1 MENIFYLNENDV
13 LSVDKDS
20 NGWVVVTDTTFKVSA
35 FLAKVKSNVQGDGK
49 ARNELFDRGL
59 SCEVLRPGANWQKG
73 KVRIRLEFCP
83 DEPESPLDDIRQTI
97 KEAEIS

>member
-1 MENIFYLNENDV
+1 MDIFYLNENDV
-13 LSVDKDS
+13 LSLDKECS
-20 NGWVVVTDTTFKVSA
+20 GWVVVSDTTFKVSA

>member
-1 MENIFYLNENDV
+1 MENIFYLYENDV
-13 LSVDKDS
+13 LSVDKR
-20 NGWVVVTDTTFKVSA
+20 NGWVVVTDTTFKVGA
-35 FLAKVKSNVQGDGK
+35 FVAAMKSHVQGNEK
-49 ARNELFDRGL
+49 PRNELFEQGV

-73 KVRIRLEFCP
+73 KVRIRFEFCP

>member
-1 MENIFYLNENDV
+1 M
-13 LSVDKDS
+13 
-20 NGWVVVTDTTFKVSA
+20 
-35 FLAKVKSNVQGDGK
+35 
-49 ARNELFDRGL
+49 FDRGL

>member
-13 LSVDKDS
+13 LSVDKDC
-20 NGWVVVTDTTFKVSA
+20 NGWVVVTDTTFKVGA
-35 FLAKVKSNVQGDGK
+35 FVAKMKSYVQGSEK
-49 ARNELFDRGL
+49 LKNELFERGV
-59 SCEVLRPGANWQKG
+59 SYEVLRPGANWQKG

-97 KEAEIS
+97 KEAEIL

>member
-35 FLAKVKSNVQGDGK
+35 FLAKVTRRWKS
-49 ARNELFDRGL
+49 
-59 SCEVLRPGANWQKG
+59 
-73 KVRIRLEFCP
+73 
-83 DEPESPLDDIRQTI
+83 
-97 KEAEIS
+97 

>member
-1 MENIFYLNENDV
+1 MEIFYLNENDV
-13 LSVDKDS
+13 LSVDNR
-20 NGWVVVTDTTFKVSA
+20 NGWVVLTDTTFKVGA
-35 FLAKVKSNVQGDGK
+35 FVAKMKSQVQGDQK
-49 ARNELFDRGL
+49 PTKELFDRGV